1 MDQPTQTTMTY
12 RIKAVET
19 GRDVVKRITLE
30 TALEIC
36 IDNNFNLT
44 IHGGSGPYSVTNH
57 DGTLSAEDPRSPLKA
72 CQDLY
77 NQVLAQQD
85 KE

>member
-1 MDQPTQTTMTY
+1 MNY
-12 RIKAVET
+12 RINAVET

-36 IDNNFNLT
+36 IDNNFSLT
-44 IHGGSGPYSVTNH
+44 IHGGNGPYSVATH
-57 DGTLSAEDPRSPLKA
+57 DGTLSAEDPQSPLKA

-77 NQVLAQQD
+77 NQVLDKQD